1 MAETSDQSRLRDDH
15 APSRTRL
22 KLLRDDGVRQSRSVD
37 EECRVFTII
46 SMAIALAAAAFGY
59 LQARSF
65 VQGKLRFVDAV
76 HHFAVPLLAGLAAML
91 IASPVVWL
99 LPLIGKGTA
108 ILFGLGVGAGVS
120 SGARDIRKRIG
131 SGTI

>member
-1 MAETSDQSRLRDDH
+1 M
-15 APSRTRL
+15 
-22 KLLRDDGVRQSRSVD
+22 
-37 EECRVFTII
+37 FTII
-46 SMAIALAAAAFGY
+46 SMCIAIAAAAIGY
-59 LQARSF
+59 FQAKSF
-65 VQGKLRFVDAV
+65 VQSKLRFVDAV
-76 HHFAVPLLAGLAAML
+76 HHFAAPLLAGLAAIL
-91 IASPVVWL
+91 IATPAVWL

>member
-1 MAETSDQSRLRDDH
+1 M
-15 APSRTRL
+15 
-22 KLLRDDGVRQSRSVD
+22 
-37 EECRVFTII
+37 FTMI
-46 SMAIALAAAAFGY
+46 SMAIAIAVAVIGY
-59 LQARSF
+59 VQAKSF
-65 VQGKLRFVDAV
+65 TQSKLRFVDAV
-76 HHFAVPLLAGLAAML
+76 HHFAAPLLAGLAALL
-91 IASPVVWL
+91 IATPVVWL